1 MLQEGT
7 QIGHYRLLHR
17 IGKGGMGYVYL
28 AENMHLNKQVAIK
41 VINPNILDNPDAQR
55 LFLREAKAVATLD
68 HPHILPLYDYGEVT
82 IDGEIY
88 PYMVMPVRME
98 GTLKEWLEQHGGA
111 GKLSPTTVVEMVEQ
125 AASALQHAHD
135 RQILHLDVKP
145 SNFLLRYTTGKLDAP
160 DLLLTDFGLAKVMN
174 TEVSLSN
181 TSRGTPPYMAPE
193 QWQGSPVAATD
204 QYALATMAYEMLV
217 GRTPFQGDLV
227 ALMNQHLYTPPPPPS
242 TFRPDLPKAVDEVLL
257 HALAKDPKDRFAS
270 VSAFANALRQAFLPE
285 DSQILRT
292 TLVIS
297 QQEARKGT
305 SRNLD
310 LPGAKRVNV
319 TIPAGV
325 HSGQVIRLSVRGEAA
340 GNAASDV
347 ADTLMITIVVAPDK
361 SQTTDEAKTAKSSLR
376 LKSQLLFPPS
386 RTWLFAGL
394 ALLVV
399 LAGIVIYLG
408 GHHSGPTGGGSST
421 TPIVHKTNP
430 PTTPTTATA
439 TPISTTAVTPSPTT
453 VAWQQLY
460 SEATS
465 GQPVLNDPLVDNS
478 RGYEWDDIPTVT
490 DGGTC
495 SFIDKAYHATINQS
509 NTFYRCTARN
519 TVFGNF
525 AYQVQMVIQEGDEG
539 GIILRFDRAL
549 VTFYSFHISTDA
561 AYRLDIDNQQGFV
574 RTLSEGTS
582 PAIKIGHNQTNVIT
596 VIAQSSSIVL
606 YVNEQYVTS
615 VTDST
620 YSRGSIGVIAQ
631 DDFNPTNVAFTNAKV
646 WLPPNGQ
653 AWPL

>member
-7 QIGHYRLLHR
+7 QIGHYRLLRR

-28 AENMHLNKQVAIK
+28 AENIHLNTQQVAIK

-68 HPHILPLYDYGEVT
+68 HPHILPLNDYGEVS
-82 IDGEIY
+82 IDGETY

-111 GKLSPTTVVEMVEQ
+111 GKLSPTTVVKMVEQ

-135 RQILHLDVKP
+135 HQILHLDVKP
-145 SNFLLRYTTGKLDAP
+145 SNFLLRYTMGKQEAP

-193 QWQGSPVAATD
+193 QWKGSPVAATD
-204 QYALATMAYEMLV
+204 QYALATMAYEMLT
-217 GRTPFQGDLV
+217 GRTPFQGDLI

-270 VSAFANALRQAFLPE
+270 VSAFANALRQALLPE
-285 DSQILRT
+285 DSQLLRT
-292 TLVIS
+292 TLIIS

-305 SRNLD
+305 NRNLD
-310 LPGAKRVNV
+310 LPGAKRINV

-325 HSGQVIRLSVRGEAA
+325 RSGQVLRLSVRGETV
-340 GNAASDV
+340 GKAASDAV
-347 ADTLMITIVVAPDK
+347 DTLMITIVVAPDT
-361 SQTTDEAKTAKSSLR
+361 SKSSDGQKISISRRPL
-376 LKSQLLFPPS
+376 PS
-386 RTWLFAGL
+386 FRVWLFAGL

-408 GHHSGPTGGGSST
+408 GHHGGPTGSGPST

-439 TPISTTAVTPSPTT
+439 TPISTTAVTPSPTAI
-453 VAWQQLY
+453 AWQQLY

-465 GQPVLNDPLVDNS
+465 GSPVLEDPLVDNS
-478 RGYEWDDIPTVT
+478 HGYGWDEIPTVT
-490 DGGTC
+490 EGGTC
-495 SFIDKAYHATINQS
+495 SFIDKAYHATIDQN

-519 TVFGNF
+519 TIFGNF
-525 AYQVQMVIQEGDEG
+525 AYQVQMVIQKGDEG
-539 GIILRFDRAL
+539 GVIFRFDRAL
-549 VTFYSFHISTDA
+549 VTFYYFHISTDS

-582 PAIKIGHNQTNVIT
+582 PAIKIGHNQTNMIT
-596 VIAQSSSIVL
+596 VIAQGSSIVL

-620 YSRGSIGVIAQ
+620 YSRGSIGVVAQ
-631 DDFNPTNVAFTNAKV
+631 DDFAPTNVAFTNAKV
-646 WLPPNGQ
+646 WLPTNGQ
-653 AWPL
+653 TWPL